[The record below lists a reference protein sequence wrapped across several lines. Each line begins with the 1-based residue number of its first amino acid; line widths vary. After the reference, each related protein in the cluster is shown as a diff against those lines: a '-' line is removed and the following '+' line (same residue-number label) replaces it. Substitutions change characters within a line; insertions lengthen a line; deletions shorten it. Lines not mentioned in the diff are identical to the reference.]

1 MPRSDLLFKVTWPI
15 LQWNCFESRWAC
27 KTEKSQRITGT
38 LRLPLVVNSVIV
50 MFLLS
55 SGRTRRKRFLI
66 PEHLNNYEIQ
76 YLWFPSVAYMY
87 LNVNVC
93 HYYLFK
99 VSPLLFPLP
108 PPRSFPSVSPS
119 YSSAFW
125 LHPPVLSCSQSPHAS
140 DNQNTIFTFRIVMIN
155 KNRVWIPKGTKS
167 YDVIQRVK
175 LYIGNRVMISEWGI
189 HRH

>member
-1 MPRSDLLFKVTWPI
+1 
-15 LQWNCFESRWAC
+15 
-27 KTEKSQRITGT
+27 
-38 LRLPLVVNSVIV
+38 

-76 YLWFPSVAYMY
+76 YLWFPSVVYMC

-99 VSPLLFPLP
+99 VSPSLFPLP
-108 PPRSFPSVSPS
+108 HPVVSP
-119 YSSAFW
+119 
-125 LHPPVLSCSQSPHAS
+125 LSLLLIHRSPLAS

-155 KNRVWIPKGTKS
+155 KNRV
-167 YDVIQRVK
+167 
-175 LYIGNRVMISEWGI
+175 
-189 HRH
+189 